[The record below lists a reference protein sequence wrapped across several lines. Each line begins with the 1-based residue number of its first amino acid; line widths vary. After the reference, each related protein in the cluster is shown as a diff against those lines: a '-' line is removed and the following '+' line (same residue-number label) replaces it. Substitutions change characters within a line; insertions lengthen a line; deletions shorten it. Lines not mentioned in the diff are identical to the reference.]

1 LETDSLGM
9 DASGGGVDLLSGFIQ
24 LKPEHAECL
33 SPSSFRKIRPI
44 RAKSAQPAKID
55 NRLSS

>member
-1 LETDSLGM
+1 M

-33 SPSSFRKIRPI
+33 SPGSFRKIRPI

-55 NRLSS
+55 NRIVTLKSRS